1 MKSDRPLP
9 ENPAGAAHLNK
20 AINDAKRP
28 PAAQP
33 AAPEPSISKTV
44 SGKTYQLENN
54 PIDLKSFSLTFSGS
68 NKAVVRLEFT
78 DGRIEQRPIGLDGVP
93 RISPGGRFG
102 LPVALKGAWESNDTF
117 VFNYN
122 EVANINS
129 YSFRMTFS
137 GVDVSVQLKEKTGL
151 KEGKFH
157 GRQSR

>member
-1 MKSDRPLP
+1 M
-9 ENPAGAAHLNK
+9 
-20 AINDAKRP
+20 I
-28 PAAQP
+28 
-33 AAPEPSISKTV
+33 
-44 SGKTYQLENN
+44 
-54 PIDLKSFSLTFSGS
+54 FSGS
-68 NKAVVRLEFT
+68 NEGVVRLEFT

-117 VFNYN
+117 VFDYN

-137 GVDVSVQLKEKTGL
+137 GGDVSVQLKEKTGL
-151 KEGKFH
+151 KEGKFQ

>member
-1 MKSDRPLP
+1 M
-9 ENPAGAAHLNK
+9 
-20 AINDAKRP
+20 
-28 PAAQP
+28 
-33 AAPEPSISKTV
+33 
-44 SGKTYQLENN
+44 
-54 PIDLKSFSLTFSGS
+54 
-68 NKAVVRLEFT
+68 VRLEFT

-93 RISPGGRFG
+93 RISSNGGFG
-102 LPVALKGAWESNDTF
+102 LPVALNGAWESNDTF